1 MNLEEIPPGYL
12 GIKKP
17 KVTLT
22 LAEINVLIGPGDGAE
37 AAALAEDLDSLPC
50 THIGLLAT
58 ACNSN
63 CRRTNKHCVCTDP
76 HTDTF
81 IYMIKNKIYFNRK
94 KTCKTFCCHLDIKC
108 PSKANMLQGLKMLFG
123 PVIKL

>member
-1 MNLEEIPPGYL
+1 MSLLILSSFESLSNPSGRKLLNLEEIPPGYL

-37 AAALAEDLDSLPC
+37 TAALAEDLDSLPC

-58 ACNSN
+58 AYNSN

-76 HTDTF
+76 HTDIF
-81 IYMIKNKIYFNRK
+81 IYMIKNKWVA
-94 KTCKTFCCHLDIKC
+94 CVFC
-108 PSKANMLQGLKMLFG
+108 
-123 PVIKL
+123 